1 VHTAAYAARPHG
13 NRDAPTTSH
22 MSLDVSKQCGEVLLQ
37 LLNPLYPHP
46 TGGVT
51 LTTAGPRR
59 VLWPWQ
65 TAEAGGG
72 ICRAHTPEGERGGRE
87 AYEKAKEVVEEG
99 RERGSMTLKGFE
111 KRVEVGGKEHLVRVI
126 DGDAELEESQDG
138 KKLLRIKIMAEVD
151 GVKSD
156 YTITFGMYGEVNAAR
171 GRAQRQGTRGQGGRR
186 RKTRRRDRG
195 IDRCKAEGA
204 PHEEWQDNDRVRQSA
219 SRRFYAL
226 RRTGGHHSEMARRDG
241 QMNKTA

>member
-1 VHTAAYAARPHG
+1 MHTAAYAARPHG

-22 MSLDVSKQCGEVLLQ
+22 MSLDVSKQSGEVLLH
-37 LLNPLYPHP
+37 LLNPPYPHP

-111 KRVEVGGKEHLVRVI
+111 GRVEVGGKEHLVRVI
-126 DGDAELEESQDG
+126 YWDAELEESQVG
-138 KKLLRIKIMAEVD
+138 KKLLRIN
-151 GVKSD
+151 G
-156 YTITFGMYGEVNAAR
+156 
-171 GRAQRQGTRGQGGRR
+171 GGRR
-186 RKTRRRDRG
+186 RKERLHDYLQQWENQRG
-195 IDRCKAEGA
+195 WGTSLCQR
-204 PHEEWQDNDRVRQSA
+204 
-219 SRRFYAL
+219 
-226 RRTGGHHSEMARRDG
+226 
-241 QMNKTA
+241 